1 MSRLQSHRHAHQ
13 SPDDPMF
20 KPENDLERAL
30 VRAAD
35 DASARAPFFEQLL
48 DAELTLALVESRGSK
63 GSGGG
68 YEVPEVMSDD
78 VAFVPVFTADS
89 RVEAMF
95 GFEKMMK
102 VRQTFRQILE
112 QIDGANF
119 VLNPGS
125 DYGREIMEEDVQ
137 AMLAGDFA
145 KAAESD
151 DFAADGGFDQEEEA
165 LPQVVGR
172 PSPQPTHL
180 VKPLVKLF
188 GGLREVRAVYL
199 AQSLFPDAQGL
210 KRLVIGIEC
219 DGDIDVV
226 LDHVG
231 EVLDDVAK
239 PSDVIDFV
247 PVPGSPLDG
256 YFAKDNQPIYRRP

>member
-1 MSRLQSHRHAHQ
+1 
-13 SPDDPMF
+13 MF

-35 DASARAPFFEQLL
+35 DASARVPFFEQLI
-48 DAELTLALVESRGSK
+48 DAELTLALVESRGK
-63 GSGGG
+63 GGPGGG
-68 YEVPEVMSDD
+68 YEVPEVMADD
-78 VAFVPVFTADS
+78 VAFVPIFTADS

-95 GFEKMMK
+95 GFERMMK

-125 DYGREIMEEDVQ
+125 EYGREISEDDVK
-137 AMLAGDFA
+137 AMLAGDFE

-151 DFAADGGFDQEEEA
+151 DFAVDGGFDEEDEQP

-188 GGLREVRAVYL
+188 SGLREVRAVYL
-199 AQSLFPDAQGL
+199 AQSLFPGADGV

-219 DGDIDVV
+219 DGDLDVV

-231 EVLDDVAK
+231 EVLDEVAK

-247 PVPGSPLDG
+247 SVPGSPLDG
-256 YFAKDNQPIYRRP
+256 YFEKDNQPIFRRT

>member
-1 MSRLQSHRHAHQ
+1 MSRLPRPSA
-13 SPDDPMF
+13 SPARIEPMF

-30 VRAAD
+30 VRAAE
-35 DASARAPFFEQLL
+35 DASARAPFFEKLI
-48 DAELTLALVESRGSK
+48 DAELTLALVESRDK
-63 GSGGG
+63 KGGG

-78 VAFVPVFTADS
+78 VAFVPIFTADA

-95 GFEKMMK
+95 GLEKMMK

-125 DYGREIMEEDVQ
+125 DYGREIMEADVA
-137 AMLAGDFA
+137 AMLAGDFE

-151 DFAADGGFDQEEEA
+151 DFSADSGFDEEQP

-172 PSPQPTHL
+172 PSPVPNHL

-188 GGLREVRAVYL
+188 GGLREVKAVYL
-199 AQSLFPDAQGL
+199 AQSLFPDADGL
-210 KRLVIGIEC
+210 KRLVIGVEC
-219 DGDIDVV
+219 DGDLDVV

-247 PVPGSPLDG
+247 GVPGSPLDD